1 MPSREWPTTIVQK
14 LPAKPKPEYTR
25 YKAAPRRIL
34 GIRSGSMKKLST
46 RSLAKIRERCK
57 PVAAKVPIPVATTDD
72 ATATGRLIRKRESRN
87 SARLKNFSYHLND
100 TAVVGIL
107 NAEVGLNETSTTT
120 TMGASKKTNVTKT
133 NMRSGNDFAYIPSSL
148 RHDPAL
154 APPLKVPAERQ
165 T

>member
-46 RSLAKIRERCK
+46 RSLAKIRERCN
-57 PVAAKVPIPVATTDD
+57 PVAAKVPIAVATTDD

-107 NAEVGLNETSTTT
+107 NAEVGLNDTSTTT
-120 TMGASKKTNVTKT
+120 TIGANRKTNVTKT
-133 NMRSGNDFAYIPSSL
+133 NIRRGSDFAYISPSL
-148 RHDPAL
+148 RHGPGTC
-154 APPLKVPAERQ
+154 PSLKVSAERQ